1 MSIAKL
7 IQKEISDNFKTEV
20 RTYEKEG
27 IVNIKNSADRM
38 LKKIARAAN
47 KTKTEMGKNKHKYN
61 YYFQDAGKELR
72 EFIKSVE
79 DRKAGAL
86 LREQTQLAI
95 FQFEEDLNKFL
106 NRDIRLTLVDE
117 NGKIYITSKNYAKA
131 VYADVISDFGIA
143 KKSFNQANNKNS
155 LVINDI
161 KDINIEKYH
170 SIYQTAVARYNETL
184 TNYSIGEN
192 IYSSFIYWHEQNNKR
207 IYGFVQ
213 SKGSL
218 SEAYVAAVYYQDN
231 YSNNMEIALSQFY
244 KERVLNVDSASE
256 ILHGDVGE
264 DEYLQLAVK
273 GLNASFGG
281 YSQWIKLA
289 IKIKNSQEDILNEKT
304 LESIIAEVASAPG
317 LINSLTEKVEQTMKN
332 VLPGELYK
340 ISIDIT

>member
-7 IQKEISDNFKTEV
+7 IQKEISDKFKTEV
-20 RTYEKEG
+20 QNYEKED
-27 IVNIKNSADRM
+27 IINIKKSADIM
-38 LKKIARAAN
+38 LKRIAKAAN
-47 KTKTEMGKNKHKYN
+47 KTKTEMGKTRNKYN
-61 YYFQDAGKELR
+61 YYFQDVGKELR

-79 DRKAGAL
+79 DRKEGAL

-117 NGKIYITSKNYAKA
+117 NGQIYITSKNYARA
-131 VYADVISDFGIA
+131 VYANVTSDFDIA
-143 KKSFNQANNKNS
+143 KKSFNQANNRTS
-155 LVINDI
+155 LVMNDI
-161 KDINIEKYH
+161 KNINIEKYH
-170 SIYQTAVARYNETL
+170 SIYQTAIARYNETL
-184 TNYSIGEN
+184 ANYSIGKN

-218 SEAYVAAVYYQDN
+218 SEAYVASVYYQDN
-231 YSNNMEIALSQFY
+231 YDNNMEIALSQFY

-289 IKIKNSQEDILNEKT
+289 IKIRDSQDILNKET
-304 LESIIAEVASAPG
+304 LEVMVSEVANTPA
-317 LINSLTEKVEQTMKN
+317 LINNLTEKVEQTMQN

-340 ISIDIT
+340 VSINIG